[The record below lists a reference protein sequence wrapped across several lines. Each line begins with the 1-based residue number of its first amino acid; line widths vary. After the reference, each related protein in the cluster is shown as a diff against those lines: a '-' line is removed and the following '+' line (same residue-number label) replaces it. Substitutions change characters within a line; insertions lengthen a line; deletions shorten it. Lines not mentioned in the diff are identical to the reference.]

1 MLNRTFIENTSTLD
15 SSEADLA
22 SVFDNFKAVLRATE
36 YFPSRFKTPMQRA
49 ASLTRL
55 ASSSKLAQNRE
66 VEIARLTSLLPQT
79 MQTRLTID
87 LYSLLS
93 RPLSVPIP
101 PTLIVDGAGL
111 RLVTNKGVTRIGEAE
126 LALGEL
132 LVEAERWNQER
143 TSRAPQFVYRTAAS
157 HPILINHFTE
167 AKAVWLAYTGEQ
179 RLQLYVVP
187 ATIQATLLR
196 AHWKRSKR
204 GTVYYIISSKS
215 ADTKGRPRLP
225 SILKHIPEL
234 SPSQPQSPKP
244 ISSSFVN
251 IKAPLECWAVKR
263 IKPIPDIDKAIQ
275 EVVKA
280 VELSFTQGKQAVEE
294 LVVDFLPDC
303 RKRWVLLA
311 IKGCTFASAAK
322 AIIENLE
329 QKQTIDLKFI
339 LFPLFNQKQDLGQ
352 RLRDLKRREE
362 GARRMSF
369 LGINHITS
377 RKSEIPIQST
387 TGPAGQ
393 DSQPCPHSRKSLGK
407 TQELAFSK
415 IINNYDEMMGNIK
428 RYKLEMQGATNFL
441 QRYGG
446 LEFWEGVL
454 WRLRDRLRRDTVLGD
469 IYTCVNPEEDR
480 TMQRGF
486 QRILEG
492 NYNIYYKQTLMKI
505 HRNLGVTARQ
515 FACFL
520 HAFEQVVCVSP
531 VTQEDCGIILKRF
544 KMLESCIVVSL

>member
-1 MLNRTFIENTSTLD
+1 MLNRTFAENSTFD
-15 SSEADLA
+15 SSEADLT
-22 SVFDNFKAVLRATE
+22 SVFDSFKAALRATE
-36 YFPSRFKTPMQRA
+36 YHPDRFKTPMQRA
-49 ASLTRL
+49 ASLCRL

-87 LYSLLS
+87 LFSLLS

-111 RLVTNKGVTRIGEAE
+111 RLVTNKGVSRIGDADT
-126 LALGEL
+126 ALGEL

-143 TSRAPQFVYRTAAS
+143 SSRPPKFVYRTADS
-157 HPILINHFTE
+157 HPILIGHFAE
-167 AKAVWLAYTGEQ
+167 AKAVWLAHTGEQ

-196 AHWKRSKR
+196 AHWKLSKR
-204 GTVYYIISSKS
+204 AAVYYIISSKS
-215 ADTKGRPRLP
+215 ASTKSKSRLP
-225 SILKHIPEL
+225 SILKRIPEF
-234 SPSQPQSPKP
+234 SASQPQSPKHIAP
-244 ISSSFVN
+244 SFVN
-251 IKAPLECWAVKR
+251 IKSPLECWAVKR
-263 IKPIPDIDKAIQ
+263 NKPIPDIDRAIQ
-275 EVVKA
+275 EIVRT
-280 VELSFTQGKQAVEE
+280 VELGFTQGRQAVEE
-294 LVVDFLPDC
+294 LVADFLPDC
-303 RKRWVLLA
+303 RKRWVLLGV
-311 IKGCTFASAAK
+311 KGCTFTSAAK
-322 AIIENLE
+322 AVIENLE

-339 LFPLFNQKQDLGQ
+339 LFPLFNQKQALGQ
-352 RLRDLKRREE
+352 RLRDIKRREE

-369 LGINHITS
+369 LGVNHITS
-377 RKSEIPIQST
+377 RKSESPAQST
-387 TGPAGQ
+387 TGPTGQ
-393 DSQPCPHSRKSLGK
+393 DPQPCPHSRNSLGK
-407 TQELAFSK
+407 TQEQAFSQ

-446 LEFWEGVL
+446 LEFWELVL
-454 WRLRDRLRRDTVLGD
+454 WRLRDRLRRDAAVGD
-469 IYTCVNPEEDR
+469 IYQSINPEEDR

-486 QRILEG
+486 KRILEG

-505 HRNLGVTARQ
+505 HRHLGVTARQ
-515 FACFL
+515 YAGFL